1 MPDFGLQ
8 YTPGILQIALHPNQ
22 LLTSLGQKAIMA
34 DTPDHDQKTEA
45 PTPKRQR
52 EASERGD
59 VLQSRELSTAF
70 TMFAGAAWIVLVGP
84 WMVGACE
91 KMLEQGLTFN
101 AEDIASFNPSRAILS
116 LVAMVAVPLATLF
129 AFTGA
134 AAIGTPAIVGSLGFR
149 WSAIGFKPAKLNP
162 LSGIKRVFGLQ
173 GLVEFGKAFAK
184 VLLLGGIAYWTL
196 HGRWAE
202 IMGLGRQDVV
212 AALGDIGNIFR
223 FAILVMALA
232 LGAIAGIDLPVQ
244 IVRRNARLRMTKQEI
259 KDEHKESD
267 GSPEMKGHIKGKQRA
282 ILNASARKAVK
293 EATVILTNPTHFAV
307 ALRYRPGFDAAPIVL
322 AKGVDETAQ
331 AIRELANE
339 AAVPMLSYPQLTR
352 AIYYTSRPGEIIRED
367 LYIAV
372 ATVLAF
378 VFNLDRAMAE
388 GVNPPVVDVP
398 AAARFDA
405 NGNATLH

>member
-1 MPDFGLQ
+1 
-8 YTPGILQIALHPNQ
+8 
-22 LLTSLGQKAIMA
+22 MA

-45 PTPKRQR
+45 PTPKRRR
-52 EASERGD
+52 EAAERGD
-59 VLQSRELSTAF
+59 VLQSRELGTALSL
-70 TMFAGAAWIVLVGP
+70 FAGAAWIVLAGP
-84 WMVGACE
+84 WMIGACE
-91 KMLEQGLTFN
+91 KVLEHGLTFG
-101 AEDIASFNPSRAILS
+101 ADDIANFNPSRAVLN
-116 LVAMVAVPLATLF
+116 LVAMVVLPLASLF
-129 AFTGA
+129 ALTAA
-134 AAIGTPAIVGSLGFR
+134 AAIGTPAMLGSLGFR
-149 WSAIGFKPAKLNP
+149 WSAIGFKPGKLNP
-162 LSGIKRVFGLQ
+162 LTGIKRVFGLQ

-202 IMGLGRQDVV
+202 IMGLGRQDIV

-223 FAILVMALA
+223 FAVLVMAVA
-232 LGAIAGIDLPVQ
+232 LGGIAAIDLPVQ
-244 IVRRNARLRMTKQEI
+244 MIRRNARLRMTKQEI
-259 KDEHKESD
+259 KDEHKEAE
-267 GSPEMKGHIKGKQRA
+267 GSPEMKGHIKGRQRA
-282 ILNASARKAVK
+282 MLSASARKAVK

-331 AIRELANE
+331 AIRELAGDN
-339 AAVPMLSYPQLTR
+339 AVPMLSYPQLTR

-388 GVNPPVVDVP
+388 GVSQPVVDVP
-398 AAARFDA
+398 PAARFDA
-405 NGNATLH
+405 NGKVAQ